1 MPILLIAGDKVTE
14 FVSANAFGP
23 FRKRRRKF
31 VFAFFRSIMKL
42 GFIGIIIEGDR
53 NIASSVQA
61 ILSEYADLIVGRMG
75 LPSLA
80 NNVCMITVGVKG
92 PQEKI
97 SALSGRLGRLKG
109 VKVKSA
115 VSDIEVE

>member
-1 MPILLIAGDKVTE
+1 
-14 FVSANAFGP
+14 
-23 FRKRRRKF
+23 
-31 VFAFFRSIMKL
+31 MKL
-42 GFIGIIIEGDR
+42 GFVGIIIEGDR
-53 NIASSVQA
+53 SVASSVQA

-97 SALSGRLGRLKG
+97 SALSGKLGRLKG

-115 VSDIEVE
+115 VSDIDVE

>member
-14 FVSANAFGP
+14 FVSANAFGLSENVAGNL
-23 FRKRRRKF
+23 FLLF
-31 VFAFFRSIMKL
+31 LGEIMKL

-53 NIASSVQA
+53 SIASSVQA
-61 ILSEYADLIVGRMG
+61 ILSEYAELIVGRMG

-80 NNVCMITVGVKG
+80 NNVCMITIGVKG